1 MEKLPTNFIIN
12 KVLTGCGATTLAID
26 QPGDTIIAVPYTALI
41 RNKLSQERNKDRIL
55 GLCGCN
61 DNFKSEIS
69 SYLKNSSV
77 VKIMTTYDSLPKVCN
92 SLRELGRTP
101 YEMFLVI
108 DE

>member
-1 MEKLPTNFIIN
+1 MAELPTNFIIN

-41 RNKLSQERNKDRIL
+41 RNKLSQERNKDRLL
-55 GLCGCN
+55 GLSGAS
-61 DNFKSEIS
+61 DNFKSEIF
-69 SYLKNSSV
+69 SYTKHCSV
-77 VKIMTTYDSLPKVCN
+77 VKIMTTYDSLPKVCE
-92 SLRELGRTP
+92 SLRELGRNP